1 MVNCKMKK
9 IKVAVLFGG
18 RSGEHEVSLVSA
30 ASVMKALN
38 PDKYEIIKVGIT
50 KHGNWI
56 INAEIDQMAKF
67 DNDTQTSDIKLNELV
82 ALKPDVVFPVLHGTF
97 CEDGT
102 LQGMLETIDL
112 PYVGCGVMAS
122 AICMDKTVAKRLFKE
137 AGINIVPYLEI
148 KRNEFKSN
156 KDEIL
161 KEIESK
167 LGYPCFVK
175 PVNSGSSVGITKAKN
190 ESDLEMAI
198 NEAAKYDRKILI
210 EKAISGREI
219 EVSVLGNDSPKAS
232 LPGEIVPCNE
242 FYDYSAKYIDD
253 KSGLN
258 IPAELSD
265 EIREKIRENAVT
277 AYKAA
282 DCAGMARVDF
292 FLERNTNKIY
302 LNEINTIPG
311 FTSISMYPKLWEATG
326 LSYSSLLD
334 ELIELAMER
343 FNDKQISL
351 SGIEALNNKF

>member
-1 MVNCKMKK
+1 
-9 IKVAVLFGG
+9 
-18 RSGEHEVSLVSA
+18 
-30 ASVMKALN
+30 
-38 PDKYEIIKVGIT
+38 
-50 KHGNWI
+50 
-56 INAEIDQMAKF
+56 
-67 DNDTQTSDIKLNELV
+67 
-82 ALKPDVVFPVLHGTF
+82 
-97 CEDGT
+97 
-102 LQGMLETIDL
+102 
-112 PYVGCGVMAS
+112 
-122 AICMDKTVAKRLFKE
+122 
-137 AGINIVPYLEI
+137 
-148 KRNEFKSN
+148 
-156 KDEIL
+156 
-161 KEIESK
+161 
-167 LGYPCFVK
+167 
-175 PVNSGSSVGITKAKN
+175 
-190 ESDLEMAI
+190 MAI